1 MVGLGEGG
9 EVMPAAKQGSRIGHR
24 LDIQPVLDPPDVTLV
39 EGGLAGGDLVDV
51 GTSDSIV
58 AGMEVWMGLF
68 GGEYHN
74 VRGKGIVEF
83 APEALGG

>member
-9 EVMPAAKQGSRIGHR
+9 EVMPAAKQGRRIGHR
-24 LDIQPVLDPPDVTLV
+24 LDIQPFLDPPDVALV
-39 EGGLAGGDLVDV
+39 EGGLAGGDLIDV
-51 GTSDSIV
+51 GAGDGVV
-58 AGMEVWMGLF
+58 AGMEVRMGLF